1 MLFLDVVVMTSGG
14 GPWWNYPGFE
24 LWKFVNLAVFVGVA
38 VYIHRRLGRPI
49 RQALRSRAERI
60 KLELRDALAERDN
73 ALRRLQEVEARLSR
87 LDEEVALAREQAR
100 LEADAES
107 ERIKRTTEAETTKL
121 REQGQREIETAAKV
135 AKQELR
141 RFAAEQSTKLAEESI
156 RRELTPQDDSRLI
169 DMGVDQIGRGIH

>member
-1 MLFLDVVVMTSGG
+1 MLFLDVVMLTSGG

-49 RQALRSRAERI
+49 RQALRSRGERI

-121 REQGQREIETAAKV
+121 REQGQRDIETAAKI